1 MRRPSR
7 AEIVRG
13 IRTTFPYL
21 LTAVLGA
28 LLALLLMPQQAPQAA
43 TTIQIIMPTPLAT
56 LPPPAPTEDVP
67 PPEATPP
74 PATPTSVV
82 LPSDTISLEIV
93 TLRQDLQRTVGS
105 LHLLKTASRLQTAR
119 LALIDN
125 DLPEV
130 LRQLTVAQEDLD
142 AASSLVRDDIK
153 GDVQALISDINLLRD
168 DVPVRPELVNARLN
182 DLWEK
187 ATTLADLGLPE

>member
-7 AEIVRG
+7 AEVVRG
-13 IRTTFPYL
+13 IRTTLPFL

-28 LLALLLMPQQAPQAA
+28 LLALTVMPRPAPSAG
-43 TTIQIIMPTPLAT
+43 TTIQVFLPTPVAT
-56 LPPPAPTEDVP
+56 APPPFPTEDLP

-74 PATPTSVV
+74 PATPTIVV
-82 LPSDTISLEIV
+82 FPSDTISLEIV

-105 LHLLKTASRLQTAR
+105 LHLLKAASRLQTAR
-119 LALIDN
+119 LALLDN
-125 DLPEV
+125 DLSAV

-142 AASSLVRDDIK
+142 AAAPLVRDDIK
-153 GDVQALISDINLLRD
+153 GDVQALINDINLLRD
-168 DVPVRPELVNARLN
+168 DVPVRPEIVNSRLTS
-182 DLWEK
+182 LWEK

>member
-7 AEIVRG
+7 AEVVRG

-28 LLALLLMPQQAPQAA
+28 LLALTVMPRPAPSTA
-43 TTIQIIMPTPLAT
+43 TTIQVLLPTPVAT
-56 LPPPAPTEDVP
+56 VPPLAPTEDLP
-67 PPEATPP
+67 SPEATPP

-82 LPSDTISLEIV
+82 FPSDTISLEIV

-105 LHLLKTASRLQTAR
+105 LHLLKAASRLQTAR
-119 LALIDN
+119 LALLEN
-125 DLPEV
+125 DLPAV
-130 LRQLTVAQEDLD
+130 LRQLIVAQEDLD
-142 AASSLVRDDIK
+142 AAAPRVRDDIR
-153 GDVQALISDINLLRD
+153 GDVQALINDINLLRD
-168 DVPVRPELVNARLN
+168 DVPVRPEIVNSRLTS
-182 DLWEK
+182 LWEK